1 MSTRIVIAGVAAA
14 RGMALGRARLVQP
27 SQPQVDRRP
36 LPEAEVEAEVARLD
50 VALIAA
56 REEMHQLRSKLHG
69 ALAREV
75 GEFIDAHSLILEDPE
90 LIGGLYDLIRKG
102 RYRAS
107 AALKMQRDRVVAAF
121 DALDDP
127 YLRSRRE
134 DIDHVIGRVQAVL
147 ARDTTPAERQ
157 IASRVGTVLVSDSV
171 APAEL
176 AHLTEHGVL
185 GVITTGG
192 SALSH
197 SAILARSMRLPMV
210 VGAHEALKHLSD
222 DDLVLV
228 DGGHGEVVVHPTAQ
242 DLARYRQYQRE
253 QARST
258 EALQRLKYART
269 LTADG
274 TEIHLYAN
282 AEMSAD
288 IVQARALGSAGI
300 GLYRTEFLFLQRREV
315 PDEEEQ
321 FAAYRDV
328 VLGMGGMPVTIRT
341 LDLGA
346 DKADG
351 TGIALGSEPNP
362 ALGVRGVR
370 LSMAHPQLFATQ
382 LRAILRAANFGPRAH
397 SRADGHDLRGSRCDT
412 QAGRGVREAAALQR
426 PRDYR
431 PLRIRRDDRSTG
443 RGDRAAGDDSPPR
456 LRFDRH
462 QRPDPVHAG
471 RRSRQRRARHDVR
484 PAASSGAETACADH
498 CHDASRAQ
506 TGHAVRRNG
515 RRTALHR
522 VAAGPG
528 PDQFQHAPQFAAR
541 STPGD
546 RQVRSRGAAPSGQ
559 WSAARTDARR
569 HRTCAEAH
577 EQMRVA
583 ASPLAGQAPYPS
595 CGIIAR
601 SIF

>member
-1 MSTRIVIAGVAAA
+1 VSRAVRAMDRFIGADLVSTRIVIAGVAAA

-27 SQPQVDRRP
+27 SQPQVDQRP

-56 REEMHQLRSKLHG
+56 REEMHQLRGKLHG

-107 AALKMQRDRVVAAF
+107 AALQMQRDRVVAAF

-134 DIDHVIGRVQAVL
+134 DVDHVIGRVQAVL

-157 IASRVGTVLVSDSV
+157 IASRVGSVLVSDSV

-228 DGGHGEVVVHPTAQ
+228 DGGHGEVIVHPTAQ

-258 EALQRLKYART
+258 EALQRLKHART
-269 LTADG
+269 LTSDG
-274 TEIHLYAN
+274 VEIHLYAN

-351 TGIALGSEPNP
+351 TGIALGREPNP

-382 LRAILRAANFGPRAH
+382 LRAILRAANFGRVRILVPMITTCEEVVAIRQLV
-397 SRADGHDLRGSRCDT
+397 ADCARQLRSSGHEITDHYEFG
-412 QAGRGVREAAALQR
+412 AMIEVPAAAIALPSIIRHLDFVAIGTNDLTQYTLAVDR
-426 PRDYR
+426 GNDALGTMYDPLHPAVLKLLAQIIATAHRARKQVTLCGEMAGEPRYTALLLALGLTSFSMHPSSLLEVR
-431 PLRIRRDDRSTG
+431 QAIG
-443 RGDRAAGDDSPPR
+443 RCDRAA
-456 LRFDRH
+456 LR
-462 QRPDPVHAG
+462 
-471 RRSRQRRARHDVR
+471 RQG
-484 PAASSGAETACADH
+484 SGLL
-498 CHDASRAQ
+498 RAQ
-506 TGHAVRRNG
+506 TRAGIE
-515 RRTALHR
+515 R
-522 VAAGPG
+522 VLK
-528 PDQFQHAPQFAAR
+528 R
-541 STPGD
+541 
-546 RQVRSRGAAPSGQ
+546 
-559 WSAARTDARR
+559 
-569 HRTCAEAH
+569 
-577 EQMRVA
+577 MNK
-583 ASPLAGQAPYPS
+583 
-595 CGIIAR
+595 
-601 SIF
+601 

>member
-1 MSTRIVIAGVAAA
+1 VSRAVRATDCFIGADVVSTRIVIAGVAAA

-27 SQPQVDRRP
+27 SQPQVDQRP

-56 REEMHQLRSKLHG
+56 REEMHQLRGKLHG

-107 AALKMQRDRVVAAF
+107 AALQMQRDRVVAAF

-134 DIDHVIGRVQAVL
+134 DVDHVIGRVQAVL

-157 IASRVGTVLVSDSV
+157 IASRVGSVLVSDSV

-228 DGGHGEVVVHPTAQ
+228 DGGHGEVIVHPTAQ

-258 EALQRLKYART
+258 EALQRLKHART
-269 LTADG
+269 VTSDG
-274 TEIHLYAN
+274 VEIHLYAN

-351 TGIALGSEPNP
+351 TGIALGREPNP

-382 LRAILRAANFGPRAH
+382 LRAILRAANFGRVRILVPMITTCEEVVAIRQLV
-397 SRADGHDLRGSRCDT
+397 ADCARQLRSSGHEITDHYEFG
-412 QAGRGVREAAALQR
+412 AMIEVPAAAIALPSIIRHLDFVAIGTNDLTQYTLAVDR
-426 PRDYR
+426 GNDALGTMYDPLHPAVLKLLAQIIATAHRARKQVTLCGEMAGEPRYTALLLALGLTSFSMH
-431 PLRIRRDDRSTG
+431 PSSLLEVSQAIG
-443 RGDRAAGDDSPPR
+443 RCDRAA
-456 LRFDRH
+456 LR
-462 QRPDPVHAG
+462 
-471 RRSRQRRARHDVR
+471 RQG
-484 PAASSGAETACADH
+484 SGLL
-498 CHDASRAQ
+498 RAQ
-506 TGHAVRRNG
+506 TRAGIE
-515 RRTALHR
+515 R
-522 VAAGPG
+522 VLK
-528 PDQFQHAPQFAAR
+528 R
-541 STPGD
+541 
-546 RQVRSRGAAPSGQ
+546 
-559 WSAARTDARR
+559 
-569 HRTCAEAH
+569 
-577 EQMRVA
+577 MNK
-583 ASPLAGQAPYPS
+583 
-595 CGIIAR
+595 
-601 SIF
+601 

>member
-1 MSTRIVIAGVAAA
+1 MSRALRATDSSDWGGRMSTRIVITGVAAA

-36 LPEAEVEAEVARLD
+36 LPEGEVEAEVARLD
-50 VALIAA
+50 IALIAA
-56 REEMHQLRSKLHG
+56 REEMHQLRGKLHG

-90 LIGGLYDLIRKG
+90 LIGGLYDLVRQG

-107 AALKMQRDRVVAAF
+107 AALQMQRDRVVAAF

-134 DIDHVIGRVQAVL
+134 DVDHVIGRVQAVL

-157 IASRVGTVLVSDSV
+157 IASRVGSVLVSDSV

-228 DGGHGEVVVHPTAQ
+228 DGSHGEVVVHPTAQ

-258 EALQRLKYART
+258 EALQRLKHART
-269 LTADG
+269 LTSDG

-300 GLYRTEFLFLQRREV
+300 GLYRTEFLFLQRHEV

-351 TGIALGSEPNP
+351 TGIALGREPNP

-382 LRAILRAANFGPRAH
+382 LRAILRAANFGRVRILVPMVTTCEEVVATRRLVEDCARQLR
-397 SRADGHDLRGSRCDT
+397 SSGHEITDHYEFG
-412 QAGRGVREAAALQR
+412 AMIEVPAAAIALPSMIRHLDFVSIGTNDLTQYTLAVDR
-426 PRDYR
+426 GNDALGTMYDPLHPAVLKLLAQIIATTHRARKQVTLCGEMAGEPRYTALLLALGLTSFSMHPSSMLEVR
-431 PLRIRRDDRSTG
+431 QAIG
-443 RGDRAAGDDSPPR
+443 KCDRAA
-456 LRFDRH
+456 LR
-462 QRPDPVHAG
+462 
-471 RRSRQRRARHDVR
+471 RQG
-484 PAASSGAETACADH
+484 SGLL
-498 CHDASRAQ
+498 RAQ
-506 TGHAVRRNG
+506 TRAGIE
-515 RRTALHR
+515 R
-522 VAAGPG
+522 VLK
-528 PDQFQHAPQFAAR
+528 R
-541 STPGD
+541 
-546 RQVRSRGAAPSGQ
+546 
-559 WSAARTDARR
+559 
-569 HRTCAEAH
+569 
-577 EQMRVA
+577 MNK
-583 ASPLAGQAPYPS
+583 
-595 CGIIAR
+595 
-601 SIF
+601 